1 MGVVEGPF
9 YHNYATTPTQLFL
22 DLQGPP
28 AFQVG
33 LYTSAV
39 LALAAWVSKVQD
51 LIYSKEI
58 TSVNFDLPC
67 FSGCLQL
74 GNELQKQSRD
84 QTQAIKPA
92 DRSVWSRDRFC
103 KLQAT

>member
-1 MGVVEGPF
+1 MGVVEAPFDF

-39 LALAAWVSKVQD
+39 LTLAVWLSKVQD
-51 LIYSKEI
+51 HSYSQEI
-58 TSVNFDLPC
+58 TYVNFDL
-67 FSGCLQL
+67 
-74 GNELQKQSRD
+74 
-84 QTQAIKPA
+84 
-92 DRSVWSRDRFC
+92 RFC
-103 KLQAT
+103 HKKSKLQSDL

>member
-58 TSVNFDLPC
+58 TSVNFDL
-67 FSGCLQL
+67 
-74 GNELQKQSRD
+74 
-84 QTQAIKPA
+84 
-92 DRSVWSRDRFC
+92 RFC
-103 KLQAT
+103 HKNSKLQSDL